1 VVARP
6 PTMPARWS
14 GVGAGVRKGLRGA
27 VAGRRGAVAGCG
39 VMAVRDAV
47 AGRGAVA
54 GCCAAGDP
62 GGGEAAPGGGGEE
75 SGRRSGL
82 GGGLRSLCGFRRA
95 RRRSSLPA
103 MEEVTKRRG

>member
-1 VVARP
+1 MVARP
-6 PTMPARWS
+6 PTMPACWS
-14 GVGAGVRKGLRGA
+14 GVGAGVRKGLRG
-27 VAGRRGAVAGCG
+27 AGCG